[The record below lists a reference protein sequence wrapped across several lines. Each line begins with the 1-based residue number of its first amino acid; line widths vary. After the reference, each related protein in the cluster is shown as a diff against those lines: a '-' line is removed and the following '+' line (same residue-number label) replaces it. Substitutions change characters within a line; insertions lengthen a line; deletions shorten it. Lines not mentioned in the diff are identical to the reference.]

1 MADYRALVRN
11 GAVNQVQADADS
23 VIVGAGIKT
32 STGNLTITPSGTNII
47 IPASKLL
54 TTSGSGNI
62 NLPNNGSARFQIETT
77 AVSANVTAANLG
89 TLTAGPAS
97 NADALHTHS
106 GSGGG
111 SKICMLLS
119 GFKQTLAGN
128 TGYAIMG
135 GNVYVSAE
143 HAGVTVKLRVVG
155 FSADNV
161 TAVRCQLYNLTTGA
175 YVTGLGAGP
184 VDYITITSANGEL
197 VESLDILANLS
208 NNNLYQFRV
217 TPTSSAT
224 RGGIYYA
231 ALIGA

>member
-97 NADALHTHS
+97 NADALHTHNIS
-106 GSGGG
+106 GSGP
-111 SKICMLLS
+111 KICMLLS
-119 GFKQTLAGN
+119 GFKQTLASN

-135 GNVYVSAE
+135 GNVYVSSE
-143 HAGVTVKLRVVG
+143 HAGTTVKLRVVG
-155 FSADNV
+155 FSKDGS

-175 YVTGLGAGP
+175 YVTALGAGP